1 MQARNGGQAR
11 QAPCRATLHGAIT
24 KFEPEVGW
32 GCLRADAGAEAHFER
47 DRQQSGDWDT
57 LEPGMRLRFR
67 EREVGWGPSRPV
79 SVLPIRRAF
88 AA

>member
-32 GCLRADAGAEAHFER
+32 GCLRPDPGAEAHFER
-47 DRQQSGDWDT
+47 DSQQSGDGDT
-57 LEPGMRLRFR
+57 LQPGMRLRFR
-67 EREVGWGPSRPV
+67 EREVGWGPSRSV
-79 SVLPIRRAF
+79 SDLPTRWAF